1 MEEIVEFLKDPTKFS
16 SLGGRLPKGVLL
28 VGPPGTGKT
37 MLAKAVAGE
46 AGVPFL
52 FASGYVFKE
61 SSHQRQ
67 ALTLTHRS
75 EFDEIFV
82 GTGAK
87 RVREL
92 FAAARKK
99 QPAII
104 FIDELDAIGSK
115 RSSKDQHYMK
125 QVRPGSSLLY
135 ANTFST
141 GYSV

>member
-1 MEEIVEFLKDPTKFS
+1 MFHSYLPQGELTKDGFDFV
-16 SLGGRLPKGVLL
+16 SLAHTRC
-28 VGPPGTGKT
+28 
-37 MLAKAVAGE
+37 
-46 AGVPFL
+46 
-52 FASGYVFKE
+52 
-61 SSHQRQ
+61 
-67 ALTLTHRS
+67 RS

-115 RSSKDQHYMK
+115 RSAKDQHYMK
-125 QVRPGSSLLY
+125 QVGSSAGAIRDRLVD
-135 ANTFST
+135 TPFS
-141 GYSV
+141 